1 MKKNIFYIF
10 LLSIALFACKKNE
23 ITTYDSADNIY
34 LNYYN
39 KDGVF
44 DTAAVTYSFSASPG
58 LAKDTIWVPVVVS
71 GKRQSSDRQFVLAIV
86 DTATTA
92 QKDKHYEPLKPFY
105 IMPADSGKVN
115 VPVII
120 KNIDQ
125 DLTGKSV
132 ALTFRLVGNADF
144 KQDLPAK
151 LRTKKLIFSN
161 RLERP
166 SWWMFWQGQLGEYSR
181 VTHQLFLISG
191 GKDLVDMS
199 KPNAYLEIPR
209 TLYYL
214 ENVRLFVKDPFSW
227 ISRNPQ
233 AGYILTKRADVSNDY
248 DFYNISAP
256 DIKFYVKFF
265 PQVNG
270 YFFINESGKQIIM

>member
-1 MKKNIFYIF
+1 MTKNIFYIF
-10 LLSIALFACKKNE
+10 LLSLALFACKKNE

-71 GKRQSSDRQFVLAIV
+71 GKRQSSDRQFVLTVV

-125 DLTGKSV
+125 DLTGRSV

-151 LRTKKLIFSN
+151 LRTKKLIYSN

-191 GKDLVDMS
+191 GKDLVNPTL
-199 KPNAYLEIPR
+199 PNAYLEIPR

-214 ENVRLFVKDPFSW
+214 ENVRLFVKDPFTW
-227 ISRNPQ
+227 VGRNPQ
-233 AGYILTKRADVSNDY
+233 AGYVLTKRADGTEDY
-248 DFYNISAP
+248 DFYNAASP
-256 DIKFYVKFF
+256 EIKIYVKYF

-270 YFFINESGKQIIM
+270 YFFINEAGKQIIM

>member
-1 MKKNIFYIF
+1 MTKNIFYIF
-10 LLSIALFACKKNE
+10 LLSLALFACKKNE
-23 ITTYDSADNIY
+23 ITTYDSADNVY

-71 GKRQSSDRQFVLAIV
+71 GKRQSSDRQFVLTVV

-125 DLTGKSV
+125 DLTGRSV

-151 LRTKKLIFSN
+151 LRTKKLIYSN

-191 GKDLVDMS
+191 GKDLVNPTL
-199 KPNAYLEIPR
+199 PNAYLEIPR

-214 ENVRLFVKDPFSW
+214 ENVRLFVKDPFTW
-227 ISRNPQ
+227 VGRNPQ
-233 AGYILTKRADVSNDY
+233 AGYVLTKRADGTEDY
-248 DFYNISAP
+248 DFYNAASP
-256 DIKFYVKFF
+256 EIKIYVKYF

-270 YFFINESGKQIIM
+270 YFFINEAGKQIIM